1 MRPFFRLL
9 AALAVAALL
18 SSCAMV
24 HGWAGGGSGRS
35 PHAGASVDIPLGK

>member
-1 MRPFFRLL
+1 MRRFLRLL
-9 AALAVAALL
+9 AALALTALL

-24 HGWAGGGSGRS
+24 HGWAGGGTGRS

>member
-1 MRPFFRLL
+1 MRPALL
-9 AALAVAALL
+9 LALAVLALVSL
-18 SSCAMV
+18 TGCTMV